1 MKAIRLAR
9 NILQKAI
16 VVAESSGRILTTQ
29 AEELTARRATNKR
42 TYLFF
47 EKKVI

>member
-1 MKAIRLAR
+1 MKAIMLAR

-16 VVAESSGRILTTQ
+16 VVAESSGKNLTTQ
-29 AEELTARRATNKR
+29 AEELTARSAIKRR

-47 EKKVI
+47 ESRSI

>member
-1 MKAIRLAR
+1 KAIRLAR

-16 VVAESSGRILTTQ
+16 VVAESSGRSLTTQ

-42 TYLFF
+42 IYLLL
-47 EKKVI
+47 KRRLI

>member
-1 MKAIRLAR
+1 MLAR

-16 VVAESSGRILTTQ
+16 VVADSSGRNLTTQ
-29 AEELTARRATNKR
+29 AEELTESSAINKR

-47 EKKVI
+47 KKRPI